1 MLASTP
7 ADFQTGS
14 LQSTHREKGNGLL
27 FRIRKDTTRQVP
39 ASFRCERLNFFFFN
53 LPFVSQNLFSSRI
66 NKLSFWLLKCHKTFF
81 KLFSVIYYEAVF
93 GQKLYLYFHYTQVK
107 IKNPV
112 AFPSPSLGKN
122 VFLASMV
129 RM

>member
-1 MLASTP
+1 MGCFSESGRILHAKYQHHL
-7 ADFQTGS
+7 DV
-14 LQSTHREKGNGLL
+14 RGL
-27 FRIRKDTTRQVP
+27 I
-39 ASFRCERLNFFFFN
+39 FFFN